1 MNLKTPLGEIEI
13 FIDNSKIEYNY
24 KKLENDCSCENLDG
38 RYVIKVIFEPDGNE
52 HKISY
57 RIKNYIATAEDD
69 VETGENLELKSFFK
83 NNIKL
88 SIGMVGDTGYDV
100 GGERVCNTFD
110 YDNDYLKNGVEYC
123 LLNFTTTKEYK
134 FGIAWIENYT
144 DENKVQTWYGADPF
158 TM

>member
-1 MNLKTPLGEIEI
+1 MQ
-13 FIDNSKIEYNY
+13 
-24 KKLENDCSCENLDG
+24 KLISC
-38 RYVIKVIFEPDGNE
+38 K
-52 HKISY
+52 
-57 RIKNYIATAEDD
+57 IKNHISTSEDY

-100 GGERVCNTFD
+100 AGERVCNIFD
-110 YDNDYLKNGVEYC
+110 YDNGYLKNGVEYC
-123 LLNFTTTKEYK
+123 LLSFTKTKEYK

-144 DENKVQTWYGADPF
+144 DENEVQTWSGADPF